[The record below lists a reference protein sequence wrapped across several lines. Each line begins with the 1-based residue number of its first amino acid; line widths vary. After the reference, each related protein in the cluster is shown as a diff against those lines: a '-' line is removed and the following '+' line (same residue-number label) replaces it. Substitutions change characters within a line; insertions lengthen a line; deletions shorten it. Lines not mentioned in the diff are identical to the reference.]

1 MHFNSYSFNQKQKFC
16 LLNILK
22 ICKNFASKCI
32 EKNNILG
39 TRYSSY
45 VTSLQ
50 LGMSNFDSNLTS
62 TWNRMINLSVSQ
74 TNREKFKALDI
85 I

>member
-1 MHFNSYSFNQKQKFC
+1 MQRFC
-16 LLNILK
+16 ILNILK

-62 TWNRMINLSVSQ
+62 TWNRMINLLVYQ
-74 TNREKFKALDI
+74 ANRKKFKALDI
-85 I
+85 IRVLE